1 MKDFTKYAM
10 GIVTGISVAVAL
22 GAAGNGGQQDEPRSS
37 SRAKR
42 PAVERLG
49 DQSCLVIEGAWGAPR
64 LLENS
69 CEDFSLPDDG
79 AARYVPRTSAFAPWA
94 GRSLGVYGRSIASL
108 NEATGKFAFETPLY
122 AIDESLV
129 IPFFD
134 PPCTYPGGNVIM
146 VGWEGSVL
154 FDVDGDG
161 IRDFV
166 AYFIWEDPYG
176 YPCVT
181 PVLWFK
187 NLAFPLPGEDSSEP
201 RLLGDLNGDCEV
213 SGADLGL
220 LLNAYGNVCP

>member
-37 SRAKR
+37 TRAKR

-49 DQSCLVIEGAWGAPR
+49 DQSCPVIEGAWGAPR
-64 LLENS
+64 LLEDS
-69 CEDFSLPDDG
+69 CGDTRLRLPYG
-79 AARYVPRTSAFAPWA
+79 GPARYEPLLSGFSPSE
-94 GRSLGVYGRSIASL
+94 GLSIGVYGRSIVSL
-108 NEATGKFAFETPLY
+108 NQATGDFAFETPFY

-134 PPCTYPGGNVIM
+134 PDHPFPGGNQYI
-146 VGWEGSVL
+146 GLEGVF

-161 IRDFV
+161 NRDFV
-166 AYFIWEDPYG
+166 ARFNWQEEAPYFHY
-176 YPCVT
+176 T

-187 NLAFPLPGEDSSEP
+187 NLAFPIPGEGSSEP
-201 RLLGDLNGDCEV
+201 RLPGDLNGDCEV